1 MPRKRILPGR
11 IGELLGFLI
20 SMFADSQYS
29 AGRLENALKR
39 AFGSDRTM
47 IEWSEKAMVG
57 HKVAVTA
64 SRVADSSTW
73 IFANYSDPD
82 TRRINYKVVNK
93 QVKVWE
99 AYV

>member
-1 MPRKRILPGR
+1 
-11 IGELLGFLI
+11 
-20 SMFADSQYS
+20 
-29 AGRLENALKR
+29 
-39 AFGSDRTM
+39 
-47 IEWSEKAMVG
+47 MVG

-64 SRVADSSTW
+64 SSVADSSTW